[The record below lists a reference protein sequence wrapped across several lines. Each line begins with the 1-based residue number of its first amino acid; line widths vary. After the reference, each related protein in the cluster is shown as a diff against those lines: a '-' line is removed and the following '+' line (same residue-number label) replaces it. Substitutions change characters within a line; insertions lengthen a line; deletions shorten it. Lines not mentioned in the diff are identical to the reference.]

1 MHPVIH
7 LFDGFAIN
15 SYSLFTALGAAAF
28 AAVCY
33 REARRLSFPIDSY
46 WRLFFLVAVFAIIS
60 AKLAA
65 AIFFGEGLFFQD
77 PIKAFT
83 NSGWMFYGSAVGG
96 YAALFAGR
104 VLFRFPLMTALDGLS
119 YGGVVGLG
127 IGRIGCFLGGCCGG
141 LPTDSFT
148 GMKFPGGTHNVHP
161 TQLYESGFA
170 LLLFLFITFA
180 RKKVTYEGFQ
190 MAAVLIGYSIF
201 RFLVEFIRDDS
212 LRPGFKPFTPS
223 QYISIVIF
231 LTGLIILIIK
241 SGRIKALRKTDT
253 SLF

>member
-28 AAVCY
+28 AVVCY

-46 WRLFFLVAVFAIIS
+46 WRLFFMVAVFAIIGG
-60 AKLAA
+60 KLAA
-65 AIFFGEGLFFQD
+65 AIFFGDNLFFKD
-77 PIKAFT
+77 PIKTFT
-83 NSGWMFYGSAVGG
+83 DSGWMFYGAAIGG

-104 VLFRFPLMTALDGLS
+104 ALFQFPLMTALDGMS
-119 YGGVVGLG
+119 YGGVIGLG

-141 LPTDSFT
+141 LPTDSFA
-148 GMKFPGGTHNVHP
+148 GMTFPGGACAVHP

-170 LLLFLFITFA
+170 LLLFSFITFA
-180 RKKVTYEGFQ
+180 RKKVTFEGFQ
-190 MAAVLIGYSIF
+190 IAAVLIGYSVF

-231 LTGLIILIIK
+231 ITGLIILIIK
-241 SGRIKALRKTDT
+241 SGRIKAFSNTE
-253 SLF
+253 SP